1 MAAQKSDGESLDR
14 IHTFGLLLEAHQRL
28 TRLLDAELRRSD
40 GISLQTFE
48 VLLRISRSPDGRL
61 TMSELA
67 EKVALSTGGTT
78 RLADRLERDG
88 LVARRSCPNDRRRM
102 HLVLTDEGVEVLGSA
117 LGHHCGALAEHLGS
131 RIAPADL
138 VVFERVLDEL
148 RRPVP
153 DGPDGP
159 TVSTVSADPMRSAR
173 RVVG

>member
-1 MAAQKSDGESLDR
+1 MAAQNSDGESVDR

-67 EKVALSTGGTT
+67 EQVALSAGGTT

-88 LVARRSCPNDRRRM
+88 LVAQIGRASCR
-102 HLVLTDEGVEVLGSA
+102 
-117 LGHHCGALAEHLGS
+117 
-131 RIAPADL
+131 
-138 VVFERVLDEL
+138 ERVSNC
-148 RRPVP
+148 V
-153 DGPDGP
+153 
-159 TVSTVSADPMRSAR
+159 
-173 RVVG
+173 